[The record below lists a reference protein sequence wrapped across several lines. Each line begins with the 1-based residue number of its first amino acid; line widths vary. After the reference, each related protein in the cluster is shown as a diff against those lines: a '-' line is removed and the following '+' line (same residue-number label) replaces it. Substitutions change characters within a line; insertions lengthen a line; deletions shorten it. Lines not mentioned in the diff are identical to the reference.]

1 MVPIDPID
9 QLMRAALISDEEFV
23 TALNDLPRHDILTN
37 IRELA
42 GISVVAQSSF
52 YTIMHGRKTP
62 DLSTLR
68 APSSVPYAS
77 SITLA
82 QRTSSV

>member
-42 GISVVAQSSF
+42 GISVVAQN
-52 YTIMHGRKTP
+52 H
-62 DLSTLR
+62 
-68 APSSVPYAS
+68 
-77 SITLA
+77 SI
-82 QRTSSV
+82 Q